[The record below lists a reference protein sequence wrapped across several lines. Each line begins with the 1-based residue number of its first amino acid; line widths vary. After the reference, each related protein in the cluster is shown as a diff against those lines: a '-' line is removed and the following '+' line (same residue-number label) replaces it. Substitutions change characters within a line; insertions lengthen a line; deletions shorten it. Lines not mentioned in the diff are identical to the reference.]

1 MYVSH
6 VRLLVPLLLIGA
18 CADVALAQR
27 ERMRQMPRGTTTVSE
42 SQASELT
49 LTVTDVSVR
58 PIQIWVRTAGAI
70 DAARGIVTAV
80 VPGSQ
85 RSLVKVGQRVRA
97 FSPQSRSRMYQATV
111 SQVVPQKDRVTV
123 TASLMG
129 KALDESRHFILE
141 IVTENGDLLSVPNEA
156 VIESG
161 GVALAYVLQPD
172 GSYAPREVTLGI
184 RGELYSQVVDGL
196 ESGEQVVTIGSCFI
210 DAERKL
216 KGS

>member
-196 ESGEQVVTIGSCFI
+196 ESGEQVVTIGSFFI